1 MGDLRGVTAHLDH
14 LNDGSPRSLGV
25 DAIWLSPF
33 YRSPMAD
40 FGYDVSDHT
49 DVDPLFGTLADFD
62 ELAAQAARRGI
73 RLLVDWVPNHTSDR
87 HPWFAE
93 SRSDRE
99 SPRRDWYVWR
109 DGPAEGVPPNT
120 WLTAWKEP
128 APAWTWDEATAQ
140 WYLHSFLAQ
149 QPDLNWDNPEVEAA
163 MFDVLR
169 FWMDRGAG
177 GFRLDA
183 VYKIGKDPAL
193 GDNEPGR
200 SHQEHW
206 PSVHDRLRRLRQV
219 LDEYGDRVAVGE
231 VYADDQ
237 RTLVGYVNSGDE
249 LHMVHNFS
257 LLHQPWSAAAFREV
271 IAEFT
276 ELAEPEVWPAWCLN
290 NHDHPRAASRYD
302 HDGHGPARA
311 RVAGM
316 LLLTLRGTPFLYQG
330 EELGMRD
337 ALVPPELAV
346 DVDRRDPE
354 RAPLAWQAP
363 SVAGPGCG
371 FTTGR
376 PWLPFAPDA
385 ERSNVAVQAADSDST
400 LSLYRRLIWLRRG
413 SAALQGGRE
422 LLLEVDSDDVLAYLR
437 EAPGER
443 LAVALNFCSD
453 EVAVGTGLAGRGRI
467 EVSTDPA
474 RRPGELRL
482 DRLVLR
488 PDEGVLITLES

>member
-1 MGDLRGVTAHLDH
+1 VGDLGGVIARLDH
-14 LNDGSPRSLGV
+14 LNDRTPRSLGI

-49 DVDPLFGTLADFD
+49 DVDPLFGTLTDFD
-62 ELAAQAARRGI
+62 ELVAQAGRRGI
-73 RLLVDWVPNHTSDR
+73 RVVVDWVPNHTSDR

-93 SRSDRE
+93 SRSNRRG
-99 SPRRDWYVWR
+99 PRRDWYVWR
-109 DGPAEGVPPNT
+109 DGRGEGVPPND
-120 WLTAWKEP
+120 WLTAWRDP
-128 APAWTWDEATAQ
+128 GPAWTWDEATAQ

-149 QPDLNWDNPEVEAA
+149 QPDLNWDHPEVEAA

-206 PSVHDRLRRLRQV
+206 PTVHERLRRLRRV
-219 LDEYGDRVAVGE
+219 LEEYDERFAVGE
-231 VYADDQ
+231 VYAHDQ
-237 RTLVGYVNSGDE
+237 RTLLGYVNSGDE
-249 LHMVHNFS
+249 LHMVHNFW
-257 LLHQPWSAAAFREV
+257 LLQQPWSAVAFREV

-302 HDGHGPARA
+302 HDGRGAQRA
-311 RVAGM
+311 RVAAM

-337 ALVPPELAV
+337 AVVPPELAI
-346 DVDRRDPE
+346 DVDGRDPE
-354 RAPLAWQAP
+354 RAPLAWRAP
-363 SVAGPGCG
+363 SEAGPGCG

-376 PWLPFAPDA
+376 PWLPFAPDT
-385 ERSNVAVQAADSDST
+385 EQGNVAAQAADPDST

-422 LLLEVDSDDVLAYLR
+422 LLLEVGGDDVLAYLR

-443 LAVALNFCSD
+443 LAVALNFSSD
-453 EVAVGTGLAGRGRI
+453 EAALDTGLSGRGRI

-474 RRPGELRL
+474 REPVDLRL
-482 DRLVLR
+482 DRVVLA
-488 PDEGVLITLES
+488 PDEGVLIALD